1 MQILSKSG
9 LINQPKVTL
18 EPAKSSDKALV
29 GKMFRNLV
37 KDMWTDYKE
46 GLTFSE
52 SGNLN
57 EAKLK
62 KFIADY
68 ITSQRFY
75 IARSNQQV
83 VGFIALS
90 LDRTH
95 PRCIEYAYVEKFD
108 TSWVRPRCIE
118 YAYVE
123 KFARGV
129 GIGSQLYRLA
139 IKELGAHSISLLYRR
154 VNSKITYWQSLGF
167 RSITFRNSQST
178 QYGNIVKL
186 SIEEFPSI
194 LSCKLDSK
202 VIWAF
207 RKRLQKAELQ
217 IKTVE
222 SESNKLSLKL
232 SPTPFSEALKLKRIA

>member
-95 PRCIEYAYVEKFD
+95 
-108 TSWVRPRCIE
+108 PRCIE

-222 SESNKLSLKL
+222 ADSKKLRLKV
-232 SPTPFSEALKLKRIA
+232 SPTLFSEALRLKRIA

>member
-95 PRCIEYAYVEKFD
+95 PRCIEYAYVEKF
-108 TSWVRPRCIE
+108 
-118 YAYVE
+118 
-123 KFARGV
+123 ARGA

>member
-1 MQILSKSG
+1 MQMLSKSG
-9 LINQPKVTL
+9 QINQPQITL

-29 GKMFRNLV
+29 GKMVRNLV

-68 ITSQRFY
+68 ITSQRLY
-75 IARSNQQV
+75 IARSNQQA

-95 PRCIEYAYVEKFD
+95 PRCIEYAFVEK
-108 TSWVRPRCIE
+108 S
-118 YAYVE
+118 
-123 KFARGV
+123 ARGT

-139 IKELGAHSISLLYRR
+139 IKELGANSISLLYRR

-167 RSITFRNSQST
+167 QSITFRNSQST
-178 QYGNIVKL
+178 RYGNIVKL

-222 SESNKLSLKL
+222 ADSNKLRLKV